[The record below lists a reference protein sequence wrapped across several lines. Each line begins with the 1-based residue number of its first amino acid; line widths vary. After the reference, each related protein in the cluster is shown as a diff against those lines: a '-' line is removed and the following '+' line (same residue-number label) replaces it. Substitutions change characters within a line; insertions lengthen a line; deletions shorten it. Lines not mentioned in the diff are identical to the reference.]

1 MFQEFYKLPQL
12 CILSLWKDKV
22 YHPSF
27 LEERGS
33 DSKWW
38 SIDSNQTLECKS
50 QLCYSPAARCWQV
63 SSALWAWVSQRS
75 NGNKCLNQKVG
86 SPWKARRT
94 GLARSKHSVRAMK
107 LHARTS
113 APAKVLKVDLFQSIQ
128 LSVIHL
134 IQCSLTEQLLRLSEA
149 QVPKASSPPEPW
161 RQFRRCQA
169 WEQRLTLCTSIAAD
183 ASVPRTYLYISCA
196 N

>member
-38 SIDSNQTLECKS
+38 SINWNQTLECKS
-50 QLCYSPAARCWQV
+50 QLCYLPAARCWQV
-63 SSALWAWVSQRS
+63 SSAVWAWVSQRS
-75 NGNKCLNQKVG
+75 NGNKCLNQKVV

-94 GLARSKHSVRAMK
+94 GLAGSKHSVRAMK

-113 APAKVLKVDLFQSIQ
+113 APGKVLKVDLFQSIQ

-134 IQCSLTEQLLRLSEA
+134 IQCSLMSSYFGSQKPKSQRPRALQSPGGSFEGARHRSNALL
-149 QVPKASSPPEPW
+149 
-161 RQFRRCQA
+161 
-169 WEQRLTLCTSIAAD
+169 
-183 ASVPRTYLYISCA
+183 CA
-196 N
+196 LL